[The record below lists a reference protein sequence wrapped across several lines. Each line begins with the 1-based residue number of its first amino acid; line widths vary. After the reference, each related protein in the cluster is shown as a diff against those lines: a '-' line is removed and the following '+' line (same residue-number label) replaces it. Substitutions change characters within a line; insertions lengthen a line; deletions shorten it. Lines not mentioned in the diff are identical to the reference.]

1 VTRDGAP
8 VTDLYP
14 GKWFFRNHESE
25 PVSQIAMRRGVAGD
39 LYLVL
44 AGYDV
49 QTQVGEFKMFINP
62 LVNWIWMGVGIM
74 IFGSFIALL
83 PERTFAFAM
92 AKVPAGAAT
101 TTVLLLA
108 LVGGYSV
115 SLRAQHV
122 EAPNLVIVPPKS
134 PVEKEMQTA
143 IICMCGTCGRKKVGE
158 CTCEKAAEMR
168 AEIAKLAAA
177 GKSRDEIIQYFIGK
191 YGSQEVLSQPID
203 RGFNRLAWFF
213 PYAAGVVGIGVAGGM
228 AIRWSRKSHA
238 GTDAAQRAVTNP
250 ALESQ
255 LDHELQ
261 DLD

>member
-1 VTRDGAP
+1 
-8 VTDLYP
+8 
-14 GKWFFRNHESE
+14 
-25 PVSQIAMRRGVAGD
+25 VSQIAMRRGVAGD

-49 QTQVGEFKMFINP
+49 QTQVGSFKMFINP
-62 LVNWIWMGVGIM
+62 LVNWIWLGVGIM
-74 IFGSFIALL
+74 VFGSFIALL

-92 AKVPAGAAT
+92 AKVPSGAAT

-108 LVGGYSV
+108 LLGGYSV

-122 EAPNLVIVPPKS
+122 ETPNLVIVPPRS

-168 AEIAKLAAA
+168 DEIAKLAAA
-177 GKSRDEIIQYFIGK
+177 GKSRDEIIQYFIG
-191 YGSQEVLSQPID
+191 
-203 RGFNRLAWFF
+203 

-228 AIRWSRKSHA
+228 AIRWSRKSHT
-238 GTDAAQRAVTNP
+238 GTDAGPRAVTNP